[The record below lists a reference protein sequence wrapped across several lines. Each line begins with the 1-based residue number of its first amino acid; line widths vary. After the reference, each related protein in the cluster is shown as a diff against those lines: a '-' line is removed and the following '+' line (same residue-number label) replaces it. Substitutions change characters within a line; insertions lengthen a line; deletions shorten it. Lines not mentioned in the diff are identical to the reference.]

1 VAHFAAPPAGL
12 TLSHSPVSIAGK
24 KTVDA
29 MRSAA
34 EEGETTMPRRT
45 ILLLAFFL
53 AVAALPAVA
62 DPVADFY
69 AGKQVSIYVGSEAG
83 SGFDAYAR
91 LVARHLAKHI
101 PGNPVVVVLN
111 QPGAG
116 SVNMTNSLANIGP
129 KDGTAIGAPQSSAA
143 MERLLHLVSPGGK
156 AANFDAASLNWIGN
170 AAQDVFVLF
179 SWSQGKVKSFADLTQ
194 QEMIS
199 GSAGPNTDGS
209 LIANA
214 LNKVFGTKIKL
225 ITGYTSSS
233 GELLAM
239 ERGEV
244 DGAALAYNSAVSLRP
259 DWVDQHKIR
268 FLLQMGLAREPKL
281 GDVPFALDLVKNDE
295 DRQVLAL
302 IFAKYVI
309 GRPYFVAQ
317 GVPAER
323 VEALRI
329 AFDQT
334 VRDPGLLADAQT
346 QRLEISPMTG
356 KDVQDLLIKL
366 YHAPDAIVQQAR
378 AALGTE

>member
-214 LNKVFGTKIKL
+214 LNKIFGTKIKL

-244 DGAALAYNSAVSLRP
+244 DGAALAYNSAVSLRS
-259 DWVDQHKIR
+259 DWVDQH
-268 FLLQMGLAREPKL
+268 KL